1 MTRRLPAYA
10 NQMQESGCQ
19 SGSQS
24 AALAADTQAVTY
36 KDMFINLWNPIATG
50 YGLPTE
56 SQGSI

>member
-1 MTRRLPAYA
+1 
-10 NQMQESGCQ
+10 MQESGCQ

-36 KDMFINLWNPIATG
+36 KDMFINMWNPIATG